1 MKPTKNIRKFLRELK
16 KLDLPTEKYAVIGGG
31 VLAIRGI
38 RECEDLD
45 LIVSQD
51 FFKELSKK
59 YSVENMT
66 ANKKVHLTDD
76 IEAAAFPFG
85 EKMDAE
91 EIIRTADIFAGVR
104 FEDLRETIEL
114 KKNGEEKRI

>member
-1 MKPTKNIRKFLRELK
+1 
-16 KLDLPTEKYAVIGGG
+16 
-31 VLAIRGI
+31 
-38 RECEDLD
+38 
-45 LIVSQD
+45 
-51 FFKELSKK
+51 
-59 YSVENMT
+59 MT

-114 KKNGEEKRI
+114 KKNGEEKRIWKILNWLKSILKEGENSYGPVAISEIFQRLFSLIRLIHLVFSPSSQA